1 MSKAITPSEIT
12 LPATDQGWGTVL
24 AFLCAHFHRIA
35 AEVWQQRML
44 DGKVYWFD
52 SAEAIRPDTPFRPS
66 RRVCY
71 FREVAA
77 EPVIPFAHQLLY
89 RDEHILLACKPH
101 FLPVIPGGDFV
112 NECLLERLKRDTG
125 LTDLVPVHRLDNET
139 AGLVLFSC
147 QPQSRAAYY
156 QLFAEGKVQKQYQAV
171 AELPAQLQ
179 QTQLP
184 QHWRIQN
191 RIEKSEPRFLMRQ
204 FDGEVNADSSLQL
217 VDRRNSVGLFELC
230 PHTGK
235 THQLRLHM
243 QQIGCPILWDK
254 YYPELQPKQRGNFS
268 QPLQLLAKS
277 LSFVDPISGAKHH
290 FQSERQLQSWA
301 SGTT

>member
-1 MSKAITPSEIT
+1 MSKANTPSEIT
-12 LPATDQGWGTVL
+12 LPASDQGWRTVL

-35 AEVWQQRML
+35 PQVWQQRVL
-44 DGKVYWFD
+44 DGKVYWYD
-52 SAEAIRPDTPFRPS
+52 SGEPITPDTLFKPS

-71 FREVAA
+71 FREVTI
-77 EPVIPFAHQLLY
+77 EPQIPFEHQLLY
-89 RDEHILLACKPH
+89 RDEHIVLACKPH

-147 QPQSRAAYY
+147 NPQSRAAYY
-156 QLFAEGKVQKQYQAV
+156 QLFAEGKVEKTYQAV
-171 AELPAQLQ
+171 AELPPALQ
-179 QTQLP
+179 QADLP
-184 QHWRIQN
+184 MQWRVQN

-204 FDGEVNADSSLQL
+204 WAGDVNADSSLSL
-217 VDRRNSVGLFELC
+217 VACREHLGLFELC

-254 YYPELQPKQRGNFS
+254 YYPQLQPKQRGNFS
-268 QPLQLLAKS
+268 QPLQLLAQR
-277 LSFVDPISGAKHH
+277 LHFTDPISGAEHQ
-290 FQSERQLQSWA
+290 FQSSRQLQSWPL
-301 SGTT
+301 